1 MVGSIFPPNIQ
12 DNPVRFP
19 EICEYVTLNGK
30 RDSAAVVKGLEM
42 EKSSVFQHPYKR
54 QEKVSESERYLK
66 SVLFHLASK
75 SINVVANGKIS
86 FFFMAE

>member
-30 RDSAAVVKGLEM
+30 RDFAAVVKLRILNGGDYPGLCRWAQSNNEG
-42 EKSSVFQHPYKR
+42 P
-54 QEKVSESERYLK
+54 
-66 SVLFHLASK
+66 
-75 SINVVANGKIS
+75 
-86 FFFMAE
+86 